1 MKVGVFAVLF
11 GDMPLEQAMDYIKAA
26 GCDAVEI
33 GTGAYPGAPHCP
45 LDELV
50 ADKSKAQAWMKKITD
65 RGLEISALSCHG
77 NPIHPDA
84 AIAKE
89 HDAIFRKTIELAS
102 MLGIDTVVNFSGC
115 PGDHPG
121 AKYPNWVTCPWPPDF
136 GEILKYQ
143 WNEVAIPYW
152 KGDQRPAESRR
163 TCASA
168 WKCTP
173 ASSSTTP
180 NTMLCLRSACGE
192 QIGANFDPS
201 HLFWQ
206 GMDPVYAIRKL
217 GKAGAIFH
225 FHAKDCKIDERNS
238 KTTGVLDTKSYTDEL
253 HRSWIFR
260 TIGYG
265 HDAQVWKDMIS
276 TLRLVGYDGALSI
289 EHEDSLMSNVE
300 GFKKAVA
307 FLKDVCI
314 FEKSGAGVLGVNLTQ
329 NIILLGLKWD
339 L

>member
-33 GTGAYPGAPHCP
+33 GTGAYCGAPHCP
-45 LDELV
+45 LEELL

-84 AIAKE
+84 AVAKE
-89 HDAIFRKTIELAS
+89 HDAIFRNTIELAS
-102 MLGIDTVVNFSGC
+102 MLGIATVINFSGC

-121 AKYPNWVTCPWPPDF
+121 AKYPNWVTCPWPTDF

-143 WNEVAIPYW
+143 WNDVAIPYW
-152 KGDQRPAESRR
+152 KGINSLLKTKNVRVGLELHPGFMVYNTE
-163 TCASA
+163 
-168 WKCTP
+168 
-173 ASSSTTP
+173 
-180 NTMLCLRSACGE
+180 TMLCLRSACGE

-217 GKAGAIFH
+217 GEAGALFH
-225 FHAKDCKIDERNS
+225 FHAKDCKIDEINT

-314 FEKSGAGVLGVNLTQ
+314 FEKSGPAY
-329 NIILLGLKWD
+329 WA
-339 L
+339 

>member
-11 GDMPLEQAMDYIKAA
+11 GDMQLEQAMDFIKAS
-26 GCDAVEI
+26 GCDAVEM

-45 LDELV
+45 LDELL
-50 ADKSKAQAWMKKITD
+50 ADKNRAQAWMKQITG

-77 NPIHPDA
+77 NPLHPNA

-102 MLGIDTVVNFSGC
+102 MLGISTVVNFSGC
-115 PGDHPG
+115 PGDQPG
-121 AKYPNWVTCPWPPDF
+121 AKYPNWVTCPWPTDF

-152 KGDQRPAESRR
+152 TEMNALLKAKNVRVGLEMHPGFLVY
-163 TCASA
+163 
-168 WKCTP
+168 
-173 ASSSTTP
+173 
-180 NTMLCLRSACGE
+180 NTETALCLRESCGE
-192 QIGANFDPS
+192 QIGVNFDPS

-206 GMDPVYAIRKL
+206 GMDPVYSIRKL
-217 GKAGAIFH
+217 GAAGAIFH
-225 FHAKDCKIDERNS
+225 FHAKDCRIDEINT

-253 HRSWIFR
+253 HRTWIFR

-276 TLRLVGYDGALSI
+276 NLRLVGYDGALSI
-289 EHEDSLMSNVE
+289 EHEDSLMSNRE

-307 FLKDVCI
+307 FLKDVMI
-314 FEKSGAGVLGVNLTQ
+314 AEQPGPAY
-329 NIILLGLKWD
+329 WA
-339 L
+339 